1 MLLRLASSQSEG
13 ICGGS
18 ENSLAMTLL
27 WFFVWLIANLIG
39 DEEGLTFDPV
49 NFWAG
54 WLLLGPRVGPRRRAR
69 QAGLQGRTLD
79 RIRDACPGAFLGP
92 SCNPST

>member
-1 MLLRLASSQSEG
+1 
-13 ICGGS
+13 
-18 ENSLAMTLL
+18 MTLL

-54 WLLLGPRVGPRRRAR
+54 WLLLALALGPRRRAR
-69 QAGLQGRTLD
+69 QAGLEGRTLD
-79 RIRDACPGAFLGP
+79 RIRDALHREGGP
-92 SCNPST
+92 NGPVRYRTKRY

>member
-1 MLLRLASSQSEG
+1 MRAQVLLRLASFQSEG
-13 ICGGS
+13 IRGGS

-54 WLLLGPRVGPRRRAR
+54 WLLLALALDLAGAHAKRASK
-69 QAGLQGRTLD
+69 AGR
-79 RIRDACPGAFLGP
+79 
-92 SCNPST
+92 

>member
-1 MLLRLASSQSEG
+1 MASSPQG
-13 ICGGS
+13 VAGGR
-18 ENSLAMTLL
+18 ENSLTMTLL

-54 WLLLGPRVGPRRRAR
+54 WLLLALALDLAGAHAKRVSK
-69 QAGLQGRTLD
+69 AGR
-79 RIRDACPGAFLGP
+79 
-92 SCNPST
+92 

>member
-1 MLLRLASSQSEG
+1 MASSQSQG
-13 ICGGS
+13 VRGGS

-54 WLLLGPRVGPRRRAR
+54 WLLLALALDLAGAHAKRASK
-69 QAGLQGRTLD
+69 AGR
-79 RIRDACPGAFLGP
+79 
-92 SCNPST
+92 

>member
-1 MLLRLASSQSEG
+1 MVSTVETRRARYRPNDESLGASTPGESQSEG
-13 ICGGS
+13 IRAGS

-54 WLLLGPRVGPRRRAR
+54 WLLLALALDLAGAHAKRASK
-69 QAGLQGRTLD
+69 AGR
-79 RIRDACPGAFLGP
+79 
-92 SCNPST
+92 

>member
-1 MLLRLASSQSEG
+1 
-13 ICGGS
+13 
-18 ENSLAMTLL
+18 MTLL

-54 WLLLGPRVGPRRRAR
+54 WLLLALALDLAAAHATRAAK
-69 QAGLQGRTLD
+69 AGR
-79 RIRDACPGAFLGP
+79 
-92 SCNPST
+92 

>member
-1 MLLRLASSQSEG
+1 VLLRLASSQSEG

-54 WLLLGPRVGPRRRAR
+54 WLLLALALDLAGAHAKRASK
-69 QAGLQGRTLD
+69 AGR
-79 RIRDACPGAFLGP
+79 
-92 SCNPST
+92 